1 MLSYERRCAESVKQ
15 TSLLVAALDGFDL
28 GKQVPST
35 PDWTVNQLL
44 RHLGHAH
51 RWADE
56 MIREKLPE
64 IDLTRNRAQDVA
76 AYAGETTAELG
87 PWLMEGASS
96 LSAALQAV
104 DPNEMIASIGGHP
117 GPRMWSRRMANE
129 TVIHRWDV
137 VNALG
142 MPFEVAPEGRP
153 GRAARVDRFRAA
165 VLVPAV
171 ARRDRSAAGPGRTVH
186 LPATDVC
193 AGGAR
198 KGGGG
203 VARPRGRAGAG
214 GLPAAAGR
222 PTRGVRRRGAA
233 RRVPGPSALLTLA
246 QKTRRLNRHTTR
258 ASSAA
263 ASPVKMAVSTSWN
276 VQNLPAGWYSTHC

>member
-1 MLSYERRCAESVKQ
+1 MGPSQAPVGVPTLELMGMLSYERRCAEIVNQ
-15 TSLLVAALDGFDL
+15 TSLLVSTLDGFDL

-76 AYAGETTAELG
+76 SYAGETAAELG

-96 LSAALQAV
+96 LSSALQAV
-104 DPNEMIASIGGHP
+104 DPNEMIASMGGHP

-142 MPFEVAPEGRP
+142 VPFEIAPEVAQDALREWTDFALP
-153 GRAARVDRFRAA
+153 YSFLRW
-165 VLVPAV
+165 PAET
-171 ARRDRSAAGPGRTVH
+171 APLLGPGRTVH
-186 LPATDVC
+186 LHATDVP
-193 AGGAR
+193 AELVIDLTGPRPVVREGHEKAA
-198 KGGGG
+198 
-203 VARPRGRAGAG
+203 VALRGPVVELVLAVYRRRPVE
-214 GLPAAAGR
+214 GLEVFGDAELLDEFLA
-222 PTRGVRRRGAA
+222 GVRF
-233 RRVPGPSALLTLA
+233 
-246 QKTRRLNRHTTR
+246 
-258 ASSAA
+258 
-263 ASPVKMAVSTSWN
+263 
-276 VQNLPAGWYSTHC
+276 